1 MIKLDFH
8 FLDLLFIIFVM
19 GLVIL
24 IRVGVRVRVLV
35 GGVYR
40 MTEEATNENP
50 WPPDTRSIG
59 VISRAAFE
67 VDDYCRIVDILHKRF
82 VKILKSR
89 TKFNHL
95 LAQQV

>member
-1 MIKLDFH
+1 
-8 FLDLLFIIFVM
+8 M

-24 IRVGVRVRVLV
+24 MRVGVRVLV
-35 GGVYR
+35 GGVHR

-50 WPPDTRSIG
+50 WPPDTRNIG

-89 TKFNHL
+89 TNYPTSILFL
-95 LAQQV
+95 I